1 MIALLPILSLFAVAA
16 AQNSSSASA
25 TDVAVEQAKF
35 EGMWSV
41 HSWQHRI
48 FTDHLGAQLVPQF
61 IPTFSPEGILTM
73 SFGGQQADTGA
84 ALDASGKSSRY
95 SERSCADYCSR
106 RLFS

>member
-16 AQNSSSASA
+16 AQNSSASAS
-25 TDVAVEQAKF
+25 DVAVEQAKF

-84 ALDASGKSSRY
+84 ALDASGESFPY
-95 SERSCADYCSR
+95 SERSNANDLSCR
-106 RLFS
+106 FFP

>member
-16 AQNSSSASA
+16 AQNSSASA

-41 HSWQHRI
+41 HSWQYRI
-48 FTDHLGAQLVPQF
+48 FTNHLGAQLVPQF

-84 ALDASGKSSRY
+84 ALDASGKSSRP
-95 SERSCADYCSR
+95 SECSSADYCSR
-106 RLFS
+106 RFFP

>member
-16 AQNSSSASA
+16 AQNSTASA
-25 TDVAVEQAKF
+25 NDVAVEEAKF

-48 FTDHLGAQLVPQF
+48 FTDHSGAQLVPQF
-61 IPTFSPEGILTM
+61 IPSFSPEGILTM

-84 ALDASGKSSRY
+84 ALDASGEYSRHFQ
-95 SERSCADYCSR
+95 CPATDYRSR
-106 RLFS
+106 RLFP